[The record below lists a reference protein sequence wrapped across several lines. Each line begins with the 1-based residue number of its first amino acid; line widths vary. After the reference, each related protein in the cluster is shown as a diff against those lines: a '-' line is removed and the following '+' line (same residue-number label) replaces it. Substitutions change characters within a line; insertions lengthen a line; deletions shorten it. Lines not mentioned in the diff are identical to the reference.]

1 VVNATIEDTGNLVL
15 RGAANAVVWQSF
27 DSPTD
32 TLLPD
37 QTFEAN
43 SRKAVTAWAFDRDW
57 RDGNYS
63 LRWTPSDIL
72 TATWQLPYFWNYSN
86 SQLSQ
91 IDYWTALNASIQV
104 SLTPTGLFQ
113 GMDASGNA
121 SQIGVAANAS
131 EVGAPGTL
139 VRLTLDLDGNLR
151 MYSWFVGNPNWTV
164 EWMAVSEV
172 CTNNPGYCGP
182 YGICTPNTGGSC
194 SCPDGFQFIDPN
206 DTRLGC
212 ARTDPAAYCNRSAG
226 PIDNFTAAQ
235 YVDYPFNDITNI
247 QNKNLSTCLLQC
259 LAICD
264 CEAVVADFNAD
275 GTIATCYFKRA
286 ALLCGGPNPQ
296 RNCYLRVGRNS
307 SAQPPAPPH
316 THKGHN
322 SLKIVAPTLGVAVG
336 VISVLCCVAWSPLA
350 ARRMKK
356 SREDRLQDK
365 WMAAKGGMIRFT
377 YHEIVLMTGNFGTMI
392 GEGGFGTVFKGHI
405 GHDVTVAVKR
415 LNKELSSR
423 VEKEF
428 SNEVD
433 SIGQI
438 HHVHLVSLLGYC
450 AEGNHRLLV
459 YEYVKRG
466 SLDRA
471 LFWSDKRETPVLEW
485 RPRFSIAIQTARGL
499 AYLHDDCNQQII
511 HCDVKPENILLDHLF
526 NVKVADFGISRIM
539 KRGQTR
545 IVTMQ
550 ISGTRGY
557 LAPEWMSNQLMIT
570 NKVDVF
576 SYGMVLLE
584 IISGRRNL
592 MMGKVGAPD
601 MYFPSWAFPKIETEE
616 FMDVVDPA
624 LTRIVNPEEVRRAL
638 QVAFW
643 CINGSP
649 HMRPAMSEVVQMLQG
664 HVPIDLPVPKPDYFR
679 DFTLDVSDESDYSA
693 LHWSTSGS
701 GAIPVE
707 EAHGSVQLLS
717 TSGRSGT
724 TTFSGR

>member
-1 VVNATIEDTGNLVL
+1 LQLNVVNATIEDTGNLVL
-15 RGAANAVVWQSF
+15 RDAANAEVWQSF

-43 SRKAVTAWAFDRDW
+43 SSKAVTAWAFDRDW
-57 RDGNYS
+57 RNGNYS
-63 LRWTPSDIL
+63 LRWAPIDNL
-72 TATWQLPYFWNYSN
+72 TATWQLPYFWNNSN
-86 SQLSQ
+86 YQLVSQQ
-91 IDYWTALNASIQV
+91 DYWSAPNALIQA
-104 SLTPTGLFQ
+104 SLTRTGLFQ
-113 GMDASGNA
+113 GVDASGNA

-131 EVGAPGTL
+131 EAPGSL
-139 VRLTLDLDGNLR
+139 VRLTLNLDGNLR
-151 MYSWFVGNPNWTV
+151 MYSWSARNPNWTV
-164 EWMAVSEV
+164 EWMAESEV
-172 CTNNPGYCGP
+172 CNIPGYCGP
-182 YGICTPNTGGSC
+182 YGICTPGTGGSC

-212 ARTDPAAYCNRSAG
+212 ARTDPAAYCNQSA
-226 PIDNFTAAQ
+226 PIDRFTAAQ
-235 YVDYPFNDITNI
+235 SFDWPSNDLTYF
-247 QNKNLSTCLLQC
+247 QNENLSTCMQLC
-259 LAICD
+259 LASFK
-264 CEAVVADFNAD
+264 CEAVIAQIADSE
-275 GTIATCYFKRA
+275 GIIPYCYLKRA
-286 ALLCGGPNPQ
+286 ALLNGLPNTQ
-296 RNCYLRVGRNS
+296 RNSYLRVGGNS
-307 SAQPPAPPH
+307 SRQSPD
-316 THKGHN
+316 THKGGHN
-322 SLKIVAPTLGVAVG
+322 SLVIVAATLGVAVG
-336 VISVLCCVAWSPLA
+336 VISVLCCVAWSLLA

-356 SREDRLQDK
+356 SRENRLQDK
-365 WMAAKGGMIRFT
+365 WMAAKGGMIRLS
-377 YHEIVLMTGNFGTMI
+377 YREIVFMTGNFGTMI

-405 GHDVTVAVKR
+405 GNDMTVAVKR

-423 VEKEF
+423 VEREF

-438 HHVHLVSLLGYC
+438 HHVHLVSLVGYC

-459 YEYVKRG
+459 YEYVERG
-466 SLDRA
+466 SLDRV
-471 LFWSDKRETPVLEW
+471 LFRSEKRGTPVLEW
-485 RPRFSIAIQTARGL
+485 RPRFSIAVQTARGL

-557 LAPEWMSNQLMIT
+557 LAPEWTSDQLMSLIT

-584 IISGRRNL
+584 IISGRRNF

-601 MYFPSWAFPKIETEE
+601 MYFPSWAFPKTETEE

-624 LTRIVNPEEVRRAL
+624 LTGIVNPEEVRRAL

-664 HVPIDLPVPKPDYFR
+664 HLPIDLPVPKPDYFR
-679 DFTLDVSDESDYSA
+679 YFTLDVSDDIDYSA

-707 EAHGSVQLLS
+707 EAHHGSVQLLS

-724 TTFSGR
+724 TTL

>member
-1 VVNATIEDTGNLVL
+1 LQLNVVNATIEDTGNLVL
-15 RGAANAVVWQSF
+15 RDAANAEVWQSF

-43 SRKAVTAWAFDRDW
+43 SSKAVTAWAFDRDW
-57 RDGNYS
+57 RNGNYS
-63 LRWTPSDIL
+63 LRWAPIDNL
-72 TATWQLPYFWNYSN
+72 TATWQLPYFWNNSN
-86 SQLSQ
+86 YQLVSQQ
-91 IDYWTALNASIQV
+91 DYWSAPNALIQA
-104 SLTPTGLFQ
+104 SLTRTGLFQ
-113 GMDASGNA
+113 GVDASGNA

-131 EVGAPGTL
+131 EAPGSL
-139 VRLTLDLDGNLR
+139 VRLTLNLDGNLR
-151 MYSWFVGNPNWTV
+151 MYSWSARNPNWTV
-164 EWMAVSEV
+164 EWMAESEV
-172 CTNNPGYCGP
+172 CNIPGYCGP
-182 YGICTPNTGGSC
+182 YGICTPGTGGSC

-212 ARTDPAAYCNRSAG
+212 ARTDPAAYCNQSA
-226 PIDNFTAAQ
+226 PIDRFTAAQ
-235 YVDYPFNDITNI
+235 SFDWPSNDLTYF
-247 QNKNLSTCLLQC
+247 QNENLSTCMQLC
-259 LAICD
+259 LASFK
-264 CEAVVADFNAD
+264 CEAVIAQIADSE
-275 GTIATCYFKRA
+275 GIIPYCYLKRA
-286 ALLCGGPNPQ
+286 ALLNGLPNTQ
-296 RNCYLRVGRNS
+296 RNSYLRVGGNS
-307 SAQPPAPPH
+307 SRQSPD
-316 THKGHN
+316 THKGGHN
-322 SLKIVAPTLGVAVG
+322 SLVIVAATLGVAVG
-336 VISVLCCVAWSPLA
+336 VISVLCCVAWSLLA

-356 SREDRLQDK
+356 SRENRLQDK
-365 WMAAKGGMIRFT
+365 WMAAKGGMIRLS
-377 YHEIVLMTGNFGTMI
+377 YREIVFMTGNFGTMI

-405 GHDVTVAVKR
+405 GNDVTVAVKR
-415 LNKELSSR
+415 LNKELSRR

-459 YEYVKRG
+459 YEYVERG

-471 LFWSDKRETPVLEW
+471 LFRSEKRGTPVLEW
-485 RPRFSIAIQTARGL
+485 RPRFSIAVQTARGL
-499 AYLHDDCNQQII
+499 AYLHDDCNHQII

-557 LAPEWMSNQLMIT
+557 LAPEWMSDQLMSLIT

-624 LTRIVNPEEVRRAL
+624 LTGIVNPEEVRRAL

-649 HMRPAMSEVVQMLQG
+649 HMRPAMSEVVRMLQG
-664 HVPIDLPVPKPDYFR
+664 HLPIDLPVPKPDYFR
-679 DFTLDVSDESDYSA
+679 DFTLDVSDDSDYSA

-707 EAHGSVQLLS
+707 EARGSVHLLS
-717 TSGRSGT
+717 TSGPSGART
-724 TTFSGR
+724 